1 MTASALTG
9 TGTRARNRQFAGAPS
24 SGTSGALATVAEP
37 GAILFDNVH
46 GVAFINEGTKASPY
60 WTPLSMDQWAMFGVH
75 DDFKDNVGVAVSG
88 SAASVIKAGSGLRV
102 FGQGHAVNDSG
113 LVVLSAGEGGINAD
127 LTTTDEAE
135 HLLAVGM
142 SAGVMQPDA
151 HSLLVVEATFTMET
165 ALTDRR
171 IGLGFLG
178 TAADALDPP
187 VTGSGTTATLVQ
199 DDLALMIMDSGL
211 TDADGIFAVHNK
223 SNADATQ
230 DLAADGDLSATIAAV
245 GTFQRWRV
253 EIAADGDMTC
263 FINKAQVY
271 SQAIALDVDEEC
283 SPVLYVAA
291 VGIAIKKLTLHSF
304 AAYAF
309 RNLT

>member
-1 MTASALTG
+1 MVASALTG
-9 TGTRARNRQFAGAPS
+9 TGSRFRGRQFAGAPS
-24 SGTSGALATVAEP
+24 SGTSGALAGVIEP

-60 WTPLSMDQWAMFGVH
+60 FTPLSMDQWAMFGVNE
-75 DDFKDNVGVAVSG
+75 DFRDNAGVAVAG
-88 SAASVIKAGSGLRV
+88 VVASVHIPGSGLRV
-102 FGQGHAVNDSG
+102 FGQGAATNDSG
-113 LVVLSAGEGGINAD
+113 LVPLTAGEGGISAD
-127 LTTTDEAE
+127 MTTTDEAA

-142 SAGVMQPDA
+142 PAGVMQPDA
-151 HSLLVVEATFTMET
+151 HSLLVVEAEFTMET
-165 ALTDRR
+165 ALTARS
-171 IGLGFLG
+171 IGLGFIG

-187 VTGSGTTATLVQ
+187 VTGATTVATLVQ
-199 DDLALMIMDSGL
+199 DDLALMIMDAGL

-223 SNADATQ
+223 SDAAATQ
-230 DLAADGDLSATIAAV
+230 DLTADGDLSATIAAV

-283 SPVLYVAA
+283 SPVFYVRSLAA
-291 VGIAIKKLTLHSF
+291 AIKKTTLRRF
-304 AAYAF
+304 ATYAF
-309 RNLT
+309 RNL